1 MAIQKAMVSSKTNE
15 WETPQWL
22 FDQLNSE
29 FHFTLDPCATTE
41 NHKCSKYLTIYDDGL
56 KQNWGGEVVF
66 MNPPYGG
73 NTGKWLRK
81 AWHESL
87 TGATVVCLIVS
98 STDRSYWHDY
108 IFPYASEVR
117 WLRGRITFGEANST
131 APFASA
137 VIIFSQNRKQND
149 PQKQVFYRQKEANWQ
164 YVF

>member
-1 MAIQKAMVSSKTNE
+1 MGLQKAMISSKTNE

-22 FDQLNSE
+22 FDQLNAE
-29 FHFTLDPCATTE
+29 FHFTLDPCATLE
-41 NHKCSKYLTIYDDGL
+41 NHKCPHYFTIKEDGL
-56 KQNWGGEVVF
+56 KQDWDNEIVF

-87 TGATVVCLIVS
+87 KGATVVCLIVS

-108 IFPYASEVR
+108 IFPYATEIR
-117 WLRGRITFGEANST
+117 WIRGRISFGKAEST

-137 VIIFSQNRKQND
+137 IVIFSTKRKQND
-149 PQKQVFYRQKEANWQ
+149 PQKQIFYKEKEPSWQ